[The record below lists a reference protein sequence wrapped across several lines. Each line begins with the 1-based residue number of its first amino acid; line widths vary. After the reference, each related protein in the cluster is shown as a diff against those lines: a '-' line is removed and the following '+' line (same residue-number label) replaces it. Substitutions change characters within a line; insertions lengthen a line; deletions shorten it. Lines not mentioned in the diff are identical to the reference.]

1 VALPVEHSP
10 HTSTQPTRHRGQR
23 QKAESFQLLPPS
35 TSVILVTPAPATTA
49 TACPTAR
56 RRIDGGTPHAAA
68 ATACPTARLPIGGGT
83 PPAATATARPIARR
97 RIGGGT
103 TTACATST
111 IIARTTMCRRMAVA
125 AARLTAVS
133 VLLIPIPFE
142 VHDLLPRRNPVAHHL
157 FQTCV
162 LALSNVLVVGAGIH
176 VDAQLDREAS
186 PSSGEWGMVARS
198 SSSCFVLKSLDQ

>member
-1 VALPVEHSP
+1 MALPVEHSP

-35 TSVILVTPAPATTA
+35 TSVILVTPAPATT
-49 TACPTAR
+49 
-56 RRIDGGTPHAAA
+56 